1 MKRINARLISVTL
14 ALAAAATLPLSMP
27 VYATESEK
35 LLVMG
40 DSISAGY
47 AVEKGQYAYYDY
59 LVECEGYTLTN
70 LAVSGHK
77 TTDMM
82 ALMEQE
88 DTQTAI
94 QEADVISISIGA
106 NDMLAPLVKYVESI
120 QQEGESYQELFARLD
135 AEGSL
140 VSHVSKLS
148 GYVRPY
154 IEAAKTNIAQI
165 EADILALNPDVKLVM
180 QTIYNPVEYDE
191 SVIES
196 AGYGSSYN
204 LLHNYVRNST
214 NMINEAILALEH
226 TAVADVSAA
235 FEGAGW
241 IYIRVEEKD
250 IHPTQLGHAL
260 IGATVLNALGITEG
274 DSFAMAVVLDNVSA
288 SVATVFPSDDR
299 AVMESFA
306 MTVAWYFRGD
316 VNNSGKVD
324 SSDAIL
330 ALCQYNSEVL
340 LGSGDVLQPI
350 AKHAADV
357 DQNGILNSFDATG
370 ILKFYALSIG
380 GGTVTWDEV
389 YPA

>member
-1 MKRINARLISVTL
+1 MKKINARLLSVNL
-14 ALAAAATLPLSMP
+14 ALALVAVLPMP
-27 VYATESEK
+27 VRAAEGEK

-59 LVECEGYTLTN
+59 LTECEGYTLTN

-82 ALMEQE
+82 ALMQQK

-94 QEADVISISIGA
+94 KEADVISISIGA
-106 NDMLAPLVKYVESI
+106 NDMLTPLLKYVESVK
-120 QQEGESYQELFARLD
+120 QEDESYTELFTRLD

-154 IEAAKTNIAQI
+154 IEAAKTNLAQI

-191 SVIES
+191 TVVEDK
-196 AGYGSSYN
+196 GYGSSYN

-226 TAVADVSAA
+226 TIVADVSSA
-235 FEGAGW
+235 FEGTGW
-241 IYIRVEEKD
+241 IYVRVEEKD

-260 IGATVLNALGITEG
+260 IGATVLNALGVTKG
-274 DSFAMAVVLDNVSA
+274 
-288 SVATVFPSDDR
+288 
-299 AVMESFA
+299 ESFA
-306 MTVAWYFRGD
+306 MSVVMDNISKSVAKVLPADDRAAMESYAMKVAWYSRGD
-316 VNNSGKVD
+316 VNNNSRVD
-324 SSDAIL
+324 SADAVL
-330 ALCQYNSEVL
+330 VLRQYNSEAL
-340 LGSGDVLQPI
+340 LGNGDILQPI

-357 DQNGILNSFDATG
+357 DQNSILNSSDAIG
-370 ILKFYALSIG
+370 ILKFYALSIDG
-380 GGTVTWDEV
+380 STVTWDMV

>member
-1 MKRINARLISVTL
+1 MKKINARLLSVTL
-14 ALAAAATLPLSMP
+14 ALAAAAMLPLS
-27 VYATESEK
+27 VNAAEGEK

-47 AVEKGQYAYYDY
+47 AVEKGQYGYYDY

-82 ALMEQE
+82 ALMQQA

-94 QEADVISISIGA
+94 QEADVIVISIGA
-106 NDMLAPLVKYVESI
+106 NDMLTPFMKYIDSI
-120 QQEGESYQELFARLD
+120 RQEDESYQELFTRLD

-148 GYVRPY
+148 GYIRPN

-180 QTIYNPVEYDE
+180 QTIYNPVEYDA
-191 SVIES
+191 SVIEG

-226 TAVADVSAA
+226 TRIADVSAA
-235 FEGAGW
+235 FEGTGW

-250 IHPTQLGHAL
+250 VHPTQLGHAL

-274 DSFAMAVVLDNVSA
+274 KSFAMSVVLDNVSKSA
-288 SVATVFPSDDR
+288 AKVFPADDR
-299 AVMESFA
+299 AVMEPFA
-306 MTVAWYFRGD
+306 MTVSWYPRGD
-316 VNNSGKVD
+316 INNSGKVD

-330 ALCQYNSEVL
+330 ALRQYNSEVL
-340 LGSGDVLQPI
+340 LGAGDVLAPV

-357 DQNGILNSFDATG
+357 DKNGMVNANDAIG
-370 ILKFYALSIG
+370 ILKFYSLSIG
-380 GGTVTWDEV
+380 GGTVTWDTV
-389 YPA
+389 YPG

>member
-1 MKRINARLISVTL
+1 MKKINARLISVTF

-94 QEADVISISIGA
+94 QEADVIVMSIGA
-106 NDMLAPLVKYVESI
+106 NDMLSPLMKYVESI

-154 IEAAKTNIAQI
+154 IETAKTNIAQI

-191 SVIES
+191 SIIES

-226 TAVADVSAA
+226 TTVADVSTA
-235 FEGAGW
+235 FDGTGW
-241 IYIRVEEKD
+241 IYVRVEEKD

-274 DSFAMAVVLDNVSA
+274 DSFAMAAVLDYVST
-288 SVATVFPSDDR
+288 SVAAVFPSDDR

-380 GGTVTWDEV
+380 GDTITWDMV

>member
-1 MKRINARLISVTL
+1 MKKINARLISVTL
-14 ALAAAATLPLSMP
+14 ALAAAATLPMP

-47 AVEKGQYAYYDY
+47 AVEKGQYAYYDH

-94 QEADVISISIGA
+94 KEADVISISIGA
-106 NDMLAPLVKYVESI
+106 NDMLAPLMKYIESI

-154 IEAAKTNIAQI
+154 IETAKTNIAQI

-226 TAVADVSAA
+226 TTVADVSAA

-241 IYIRVEEKD
+241 IYVRVEEKD

-260 IGATVLNALGITEG
+260 IGATILNALGITEG
-274 DSFAMAVVLDNVSA
+274 DSFAMAVVLDNVNA
-288 SVATVFPSDDR
+288 SVATVFPSEDR

-316 VNNSGKVD
+316 VNNNGKVN
-324 SSDAIL
+324 SSDAFL
-330 ALCQYNSEVL
+330 TLRQYNSEML
-340 LGSGDVLQPI
+340 IGSDDVLQPI

-357 DQNGILNSFDATG
+357 DQNGILNSLDAIG
-370 ILKFYALSIG
+370 ILKFYALSLGEDI
-380 GGTVTWDEV
+380 TWDEV